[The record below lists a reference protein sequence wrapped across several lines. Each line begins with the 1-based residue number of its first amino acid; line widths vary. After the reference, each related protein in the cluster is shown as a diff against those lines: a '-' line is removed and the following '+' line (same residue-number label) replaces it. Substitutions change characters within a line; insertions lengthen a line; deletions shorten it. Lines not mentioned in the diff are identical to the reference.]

1 MRHYVLA
8 HAVWLTDERLDALDD
23 SQPNPI
29 ETRVLPTLVYCWRD
43 DPEHNPPLKL
53 ATSMGWPGIYDF
65 VYRHNWWKS
74 VLTHRDDEAI
84 HVGTDQYVNG
94 WLYLL
99 LNLDTPEAKE
109 FRNRENWSRPFD
121 VADKVVKGTTH
132 ASVDLDRLGFL
143 FMDPELGRQCLAVRH
158 WPRFLKATQSIQ
170 PNNNGFWGLY
180 SRTKYLALTEPDA
193 TLEMYRE
200 ALEVTT
206 GQLSWIPI
214 EVLKN
219 LPLQRQEEIAEVWI
233 GQLREIAA
241 NPPKVKHAWMD
252 PEKINGLIQG
262 LERRLKSIRRE
273 RGK

>member
-29 ETRVLPTLVYCWRD
+29 EARVLPTLVYCWRD
-43 DPEHNPPLKL
+43 NPDHNRALTT
-53 ATSMGWPGIYDF
+53 ATRLGWPGVYDF
-65 VYRHNWWKS
+65 IYRHNWGKS
-74 VLTHRDDEAI
+74 NLTYGDDEAI
-84 HVGTDQYVNG
+84 HIGDNQHVNG

-109 FRNRENWSRPFD
+109 FRNREKWSYPFD
-121 VADKVVKGTTH
+121 VADKVVKGTH

-143 FMDPELGRQCLAVRH
+143 FMDPELDRQCLAIRY

-170 PNNNGFWGLY
+170 PNNGFSGLY
-180 SRTKYLALTEPDA
+180 SRTKYLALAEPNA

-206 GQLSWIPI
+206 GQLAWIPTNG
-214 EVLKN
+214 LRN
-219 LPLQRQEEIAEVWI
+219 LPVQRQEEIAEVWT

-252 PEKINGLIQG
+252 PEKIDGLIQG
-262 LERRLKSIRRE
+262 LERRLKSIRRA